1 MHGRNRCRAF
11 LVHISLNG
19 RLNLLLSQRLD
30 SLLHPSQLMSA
41 FSSLPYPVL
50 LDGSMPESPKSR
62 FSYLTADP
70 FLVVRSNGLI
80 VEIQRDGITEYLNG
94 NPWEIL
100 KKLLQD
106 YKIERVPEFA
116 PFQGGVIGYWG
127 YDLGR
132 HIEHIP
138 VIAQSDTP
146 VPEMYLGFYD
156 WVLSYDGL
164 TEESRIISTGLPDS
178 TESKAR
184 ARLTE
189 MLDRVQSI
197 SIVEMPRVPGA
208 NIWLESNETMKS
220 YVRSVNKIK
229 EYLEAGDVYQ
239 VNLSQRFHSSFD
251 GDAWFLYESL
261 RKENPSPFGA
271 YLGFPEIQV
280 LSASPEEFLRLEGR
294 DVTTRP
300 IKGTRPSG
308 YGPEDDAYQSAA
320 LLASEKDRAENLMIV
335 DLLRNDLGKV
345 CSVGS
350 VKVPRLFDVERH
362 PTVTHLVSTVVGQ
375 LGSDLTAIDLL
386 RACFPGGSVTGAPKI
401 RAMEIIEELEPV
413 RRGVYCGAIGYISF
427 SGDMATSIAIRSLII
442 TGGSIYLQVGGAVV
456 ADSVPQSEYQ
466 ETLDKGR
473 GLFNALKAIS

>member
-11 LVHISLNG
+11 FVLISLNG
-19 RLNLLLSQRLD
+19 RLNLLLSKRLD
-30 SLLHPSQLMSA
+30 SILRPYQLMPA
-41 FSSLPYPVL
+41 FSSLPYPAL
-50 LDGSMPESPKSR
+50 LDSSMPESPKSR

-70 FLVVRSNGLI
+70 FLVIRSHGLV
-80 VEIQRDGITEYLNG
+80 VEVQRDGRTEYLNG
-94 NPWEIL
+94 NPLEIL

-116 PFQGGVIGYWG
+116 PFQGGVMGYWG

-132 HIEHIP
+132 QIEHIP
-138 VIAQSDTP
+138 VIAQNDTSI
-146 VPEMYLGFYD
+146 PEMYLGFYD

-164 TEESRIISTGLPDS
+164 TEESRIISTGLPHR
-178 TESKAR
+178 TERRAR
-184 ARLTE
+184 ARLAE
-189 MLDRVQSI
+189 MLDRVESI
-197 SIVEMPRVPGA
+197 SITEKPELSGA
-208 NIWLESNETMKS
+208 NICLESNETMKS

-239 VNLSQRFHSSFD
+239 VNLSQRFRSSF
-251 GDAWFLYESL
+251 GGNAWRLYQAL

-271 YLGFPEIQV
+271 YLGFPEVQV
-280 LSASPEEFLRLEGR
+280 LSASPEEFLRLDGR
-294 DVTTRP
+294 TVTTSP

-308 YGPEDDAYQSAA
+308 YGPEDDAYQSEA

-345 CSVGS
+345 CTVGS

-362 PTVTHLVSTVVGQ
+362 PTVTHLVSTVVGE
-375 LGSDLTAIDLL
+375 LGGDYTATDLL
-386 RACFPGGSVTGAPKI
+386 RSCFPGGSVTGAPKI

-413 RRGVYCGAIGYISF
+413 RRGLYCGAIGYISF

-442 TGGSIYLQVGGAVV
+442 TGGVVDLQVGGAVV
-456 ADSVPQSEYQ
+456 ADSVPESEYQ

-473 GLFNALKAIS
+473 GLFNALKSIS